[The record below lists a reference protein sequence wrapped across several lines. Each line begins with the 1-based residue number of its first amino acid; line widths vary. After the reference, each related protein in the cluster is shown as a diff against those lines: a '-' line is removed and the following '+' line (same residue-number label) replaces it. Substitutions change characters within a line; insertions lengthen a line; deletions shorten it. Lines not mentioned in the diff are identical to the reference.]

1 MTSATPDAAP
11 SRRERRRREL
21 HERILE
27 SAVSLFRCKGFEAT
41 TALEI
46 ANSADVAEKTFYNH
60 FPTKQHLIEELA
72 ERSLQT
78 ATELLAEARRL
89 PGTTADQLRHFAE
102 RSAEA
107 AEQGSRELT
116 REVLLELVRVAQVDG
131 IGPDR
136 KRALHHGF
144 RALLDDGVARGDV
157 ARGSDM
163 DFVIDLAVA
172 TYLGIIINWVV
183 LPDYPLRERLR
194 LAAEFG
200 AGMLEH
206 WPNRGRR

>member
-1 MTSATPDAAP
+1 MTSATSDPAP

-21 HERILE
+21 HERILDSAIALFE
-27 SAVSLFRCKGFEAT
+27 SKGFAST

-46 ANSADVAEKTFYNH
+46 ANTADVAEKTFYNH
-60 FPTKQHLIEELA
+60 FPTKQHLIHELA
-72 ERSLQT
+72 ERSLGT
-78 ATELLAEARRL
+78 AAELLEAARRL
-89 PGTTADQLRHFAE
+89 PGTTRDQLRHFAE
-102 RSAEA
+102 RSADA
-107 AEQGSRELT
+107 AEGGSRQLT
-116 REVLLELVRVAQVDG
+116 REVVLELVRVTQLDG

-136 KRALHHGF
+136 KRVMHHGF

-157 ARGSDM
+157 ARGGDM

-194 LAAEFG
+194 LAAESG

-206 WPNRGRR
+206 WPNRGRG